1 MEVMVTTLWL
11 SFAAHSSRLGAAAV
25 CRKHVSFATLGGL
38 EGEGGRPTDPHHL
51 DPPLLSS

>member
-38 EGEGGRPTDPHHL
+38 EGGGWKT
-51 DPPLLSS
+51 